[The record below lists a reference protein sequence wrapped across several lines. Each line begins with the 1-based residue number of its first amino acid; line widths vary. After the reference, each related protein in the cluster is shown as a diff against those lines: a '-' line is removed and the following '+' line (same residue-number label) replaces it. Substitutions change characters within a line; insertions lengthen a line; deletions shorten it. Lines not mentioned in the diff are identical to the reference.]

1 MTFIFKKY
9 LKLLILPPLI
19 SNCGGGG
26 GAAVQNFVDNVV
38 SALDGEIIYSDIKAS
53 LKTITPER
61 NIGLYYTDKA
71 NEELYWNFRVNTEYR
86 NNIAGQNGKNDFGF
100 GLYVDKKF

>member
-1 MTFIFKKY
+1 MS
-9 LKLLILPPLI
+9 LPNYI
-19 SNCGGGG
+19 TRG
-26 GAAVQNFVDNVV
+26 
-38 SALDGEIIYSDIKAS
+38 SANLSVPYATTLDGEIIYSNVKAS
-53 LKTITPER
+53 LKTTTPER

-71 NEELYWNFRVNTEYR
+71 NEELDWNFRVNTEYR